1 MSKSTDASRNG
12 SHVLMRFCESPVA
25 ALVNTFSVFGIVD
38 EQMRCSLGRFT
49 GSARPPG
56 GGMLGESLDPVP
68 RRSSG

>member
-38 EQMRCSLGRFT
+38 
-49 GSARPPG
+49 
-56 GGMLGESLDPVP
+56 
-68 RRSSG
+68 